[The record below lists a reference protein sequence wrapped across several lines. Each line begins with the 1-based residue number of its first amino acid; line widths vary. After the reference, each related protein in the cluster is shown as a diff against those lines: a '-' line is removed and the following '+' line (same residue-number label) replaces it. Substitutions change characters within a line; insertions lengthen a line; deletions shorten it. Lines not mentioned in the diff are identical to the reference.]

1 MEQQEHPIS
10 LEAATEV
17 RHVVDGLW
25 LLVALMAIA
34 TLLLGWGM
42 ESVLVL
48 MVGAFVTGIGI
59 CLWWLHLMFCLY
71 VYREDPNR
79 DV

>member
-1 MEQQEHPIS
+1 
-10 LEAATEV
+10 
-17 RHVVDGLW
+17 
-25 LLVALMAIA
+25 MAIA